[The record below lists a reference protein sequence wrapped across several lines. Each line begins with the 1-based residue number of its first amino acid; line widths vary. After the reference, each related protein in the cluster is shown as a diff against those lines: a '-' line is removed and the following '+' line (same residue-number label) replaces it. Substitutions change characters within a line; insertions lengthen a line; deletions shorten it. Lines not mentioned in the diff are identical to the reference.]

1 MHYPLDASPRSDRI
15 SLAMPVR
22 SSTSPLIDLNQALE
36 DGGSQGGGGLITR
49 RQLLKRGGGATVA
62 TLVAFNLAERARALE
77 GSFYS
82 GSGSG
87 GTPPPPKT
95 CHRTVCWYEPTLWG
109 DTVDSDYTPSAGDIV
124 FRVQWWLGGVTHW
137 QGASIPTPLPYHLGA
152 TVTVFRAESDIFG
165 YVNLKQIDHIPSTVV
180 NQSAV
185 CDTQCNLKF
194 LPGPHSD
201 ALVFSNSGDSWL
213 KLKLRSGVVTQI
225 EASHSSGAKY
235 NVFLAG
241 LDWTFSCL

>member
-1 MHYPLDASPRSDRI
+1 MSGRPFSP
-15 SLAMPVR
+15 
-22 SSTSPLIDLNQALE
+22 PLIELNQALKN
-36 DGGSQGGGGLITR
+36 GGSQGGGGLITR

-62 TLVAFNLAERARALE
+62 TLVAFNLGERARAFDTFD
-77 GSFYS
+77 SN
-82 GSGSG
+82 SG
-87 GTPPPPKT
+87 GGSTTPPPFPGCYYT
-95 CHRTVCWYEPTLWG
+95 ICRYEPVLWG

-124 FRVQWWLGGVTHW
+124 FRVQWWLGGTVKG
-137 QGASIPTPLPYHLGA
+137 QFVKIPTPLPYHLGA
-152 TVTVFRAESDIFG
+152 TVTVFKAEADIFG
-165 YVNLKQIDHIPSTVV
+165 YVNLEQIDHIPSTVV